1 MTDIYEKIF
10 GKVKAGSQYT
20 SQNNIGGG
28 YNASSLASSM
38 TKFRNFIY
46 GGNAGRNLS
55 KENADLII
63 SVMEPHLKNLPIG
76 GKLSYSTKM
85 SMREHLWQAVKAG
98 KLSQQ
103 DFDDAKHIIER
114 F

>member
-1 MTDIYEKIF
+1 MSDIYDQIF
-10 GKVKAGSQYT
+10 GKVKISGQYT
-20 SQNNIGGG
+20 GKDNIGGG

-55 KENADLII
+55 KDNADLII

-85 SMREHLWQAVKAG
+85 SMREKLYQDVLAG